1 MSADVYR
8 IFDLRMCAI
17 SRESDQALERM
28 MAATFAKYRVD
39 HEYWQSGLILD
50 PLYDVIQSRYEM
62 RRELDYRVS
71 SVLNSGRTKNE
82 LNEIRK
88 KLTTGPRR
96 VRLAFHNKIMKR
108 DVDLE
113 NPKALAAFKAASD
126 ILDFFMELEHEYMK
140 THLEAIRTHVR
151 LRRARR
157 RKQIIQPSQLKQDCP
172 QEAESPH

>member
-8 IFDLRMCAI
+8 IFDLRMCEI

-71 SVLNSGRTKNE
+71 PVLNSGRTKNE

-88 KLTTGPRR
+88 NLTTGPRR
-96 VRLAFHNKIMKR
+96 VRLAFHNKIISAMWILKIQKR
-108 DVDLE
+108 L
-113 NPKALAAFKAASD
+113 PLSKPR
-126 ILDFFMELEHEYMK
+126 
-140 THLEAIRTHVR
+140 AISWTF
-151 LRRARR
+151 LWNWNTNT
-157 RKQIIQPSQLKQDCP
+157 
-172 QEAESPH
+172 